1 MSRRVQCCSSFKH
14 PKIVN
19 WPPWHGQLS
28 SPSKEW
34 HSEQI
39 GRKKGWAKAGSRFKK
54 CRDIFKAKTHNNW
67 QHRTMRPIK
76 YSESIGKQ
84 KDFPKEPARAKKKEK
99 GSIDIYRS
107 KLFENM
113 FSKVILYVYIYILV
127 THTLWW
133 SAMHQN
139 LRQSS
144 SLSAWSLSLQQFS
157 VLRKL
162 MALGPLRTECTH
174 LSSSKSKHET
184 SLNVIKHV

>member
-113 FSKVILYVYIYILV
+113 FSKVILYVYIYTSNTYTVMIC
-127 THTLWW
+127 H
-133 SAMHQN
+133 A
-139 LRQSS
+139 
-144 SLSAWSLSLQQFS
+144 
-157 VLRKL
+157 
-162 MALGPLRTECTH
+162 
-174 LSSSKSKHET
+174 SKSPTVVVTICVVTFPSTVFRPPKVDGFGTLAHGVHAPEFFQIQARNQ
-184 SLNVIKHV
+184 SQRD